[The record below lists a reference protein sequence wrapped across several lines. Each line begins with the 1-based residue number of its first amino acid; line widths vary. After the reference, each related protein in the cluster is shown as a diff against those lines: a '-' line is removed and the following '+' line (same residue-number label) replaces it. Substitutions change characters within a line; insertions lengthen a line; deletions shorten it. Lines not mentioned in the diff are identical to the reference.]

1 MKKACAILLIAVL
14 VMTLF
19 SGCSKTELD
28 ENGNIIISKDFDP
41 ATTPDYVENILRQYK
56 GEISKCS
63 KSENTGE
70 VGFVS
75 ADQKFQMGFVRSFE
89 DGESNSLLVLLPGYS
104 PDSDS
109 FKALAKSTIEK
120 SISELEDISLN
131 KVSVMALGNRS
142 SAFYSAP
149 SAGMPHEVTIY
160 AGAESETVP
169 LEIE

>member
-1 MKKACAILLIAVL
+1 
-14 VMTLF
+14 
-19 SGCSKTELD
+19 
-28 ENGNIIISKDFDP
+28 
-41 ATTPDYVENILRQYK
+41 
-56 GEISKCS
+56 
-63 KSENTGE
+63 
-70 VGFVS
+70 
-75 ADQKFQMGFVRSFE
+75 MGFVRSFE

-104 PDSDS
+104 PDSDP

-149 SAGMPHEVTIY
+149 SAGTPHEVTIY